1 MSSSAAPRYNK
12 DYHRYLVKFMSFK
25 DNIQY
30 DKKHNFDDAQLED
43 WKPGEIFEWMRQ
55 STLKDVQV
63 SEVDK
68 QTTKFYLRSSTLA
81 VMKKALSWYFVGDRD
96 SQWVTRLSTG
106 NPTKSNPVNGFIRFI
121 KKCEVRKFNHRK
133 MSKAASP
140 LTMTM
145 FRAALRI
152 LEGDQENY
160 NNYYRYTAMLKFQY
174 YLIGRSDDLGNF
186 ETLDLKSHSN
196 PLFSQVALMTKVHWS
211 KNVMDER
218 ECPDQILFGA
228 WDIE

>member
-106 NPTKSNPVNGFIRFI
+106 NNNSLLSLSRERDVYILTANMQCTGLSYLTF
-121 KKCEVRKFNHRK
+121 
-133 MSKAASP
+133 SP
-140 LTMTM
+140 PGHVGVCLT
-145 FRAALRI
+145 
-152 LEGDQENY
+152 E
-160 NNYYRYTAMLKFQY
+160 
-174 YLIGRSDDLGNF
+174 
-186 ETLDLKSHSN
+186 
-196 PLFSQVALMTKVHWS
+196 
-211 KNVMDER
+211 
-218 ECPDQILFGA
+218 
-228 WDIE
+228 